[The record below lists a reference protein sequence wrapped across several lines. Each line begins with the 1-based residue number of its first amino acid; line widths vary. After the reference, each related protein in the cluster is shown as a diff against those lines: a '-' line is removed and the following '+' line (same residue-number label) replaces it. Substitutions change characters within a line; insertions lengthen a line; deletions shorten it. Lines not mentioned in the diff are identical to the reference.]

1 MPPSQAE
8 LIRVSELNAASLKQM
23 MEYQMNVESILAR
36 QLYIFDEIV
45 KHANVIIKI
54 SDDHNPNVA
63 WKKLPPEDNSQS
75 A

>member
-23 MEYQMNVESILAR
+23 MEYRMNVESILAR

-54 SDDHNPNVA
+54 SDDHHPKVA